1 MSSKSLPARFAA
13 RVLFAEKIHKQA
25 EAPDDN
31 QDAYMAE
38 ANSTRFAVAD
48 GTTTSFFSKPWARL
62 LVQHFCEDE
71 ANRDLEGLQSAAEWD
86 RWLSHIRQKWQQ
98 EVQAQIGRTK
108 GPQSI
113 MLQNRFAEQQ
123 SAAAT
128 FVGLQL
134 DYQRSR
140 WQALS
145 VGDSCLVHLRDGRL
159 LQSLPLTN
167 PDEFSNI
174 TEAISSGPG
183 SHSQPTLHSGEFAA
197 GDTFVLLTDAIA
209 RWLLTRHDNNGARWS
224 EAVRRL
230 TSLRNWDDLQ
240 TFVQAERSSRA
251 LSNDD
256 VTIVVVRID
265 AATDAGTLTTASFTP
280 SGERRS
286 RAERRAETATMFSL
300 DAPERRAVPD
310 RRSPSAPAPA
320 RTEKTANVETT
331 SAAPQP
337 ASPQRLAR
345 VALVIAVLSLSL
357 NAVQAIPWDR
367 IDLKRDR
374 PAATNT
380 KGRTRPPTQSGAAA
394 PAPVNVPAQNTKAS
408 SADGPVIAAGTV
420 LFANESGPETVG
432 TTQRTISADL
442 GGSEADPRRR
452 VELTAWV
459 RQRRELQAAPLRGRF
474 PVTLSAQRA
483 YADASTSADIIVT
496 LTSNTRGHEI
506 VSRNS
511 DDPQFFWYR
520 LKVEGYVAS
529 PSAKPGQ

>member
-1 MSSKSLPARFAA
+1 VSSKSLPARFAA

-25 EAPDDN
+25 EGPDDN

-38 ANSTRFAVAD
+38 ANSTRFAIAD

-71 ANRDLEGLQSAAEWD
+71 ANRDLERLQSAAEWD
-86 RWLSHIRQKWQQ
+86 RWLSKIRQKWQQ

-123 SAAAT
+123 GAAAT

-140 WQALS
+140 WQALT

-167 PDEFSNI
+167 ADEFSNI

-183 SHSQPTLHSGEFAA
+183 AHSQPTLHSGEFAA
-197 GDTFVLLTDAIA
+197 DDTFVLLTDAIA
-209 RWLLTRHDNNGARWS
+209 RWLLTRHDNNGVRWS

-230 TSLRNWDDLQ
+230 TGLRNWDDLQ

-251 LSNDD
+251 LANDD

-265 AATDAGTLTTASFTP
+265 AATDASTLTTASLTP
-280 SGERRS
+280 FGERRS
-286 RAERRAETATMFSL
+286 RAERRVEAATLFGL
-300 DAPERRAVPD
+300 EAPERRAIPD
-310 RRSPSAPAPA
+310 RRSSGVPATT
-320 RTEKTANVETT
+320 RIEKTADVEIP
-331 SAAPQP
+331 SVAAQP
-337 ASPQRLAR
+337 ASAQRLAR
-345 VALVIAVLSLSL
+345 IALVIAVLSLFLS
-357 NAVQAIPWDR
+357 AAQAIPWDR

-374 PAATNT
+374 PAAANA
-380 KGRTRPPTQSGAAA
+380 KGRSRPPTQSRPAA
-394 PAPVNVPAQNTKAS
+394 PPPVNVPAQNSKAS
-408 SADGPVIAAGTV
+408 SSDRPVVAAGTIV
-420 LFANESGPETVG
+420 FANDSGAEIVG
-432 TTQRTISADL
+432 RTQRTIPVDL
-442 GGSEADPRRR
+442 GGTESDSRRR
-452 VELTAWV
+452 VELTVWV
-459 RQRRELQAAPLRGRF
+459 RQRREPKAEPLRGRF

-483 YADASTSADIIVT
+483 YADASTSAEIMT
-496 LTSNTRGHEI
+496 LTSSTSGHEI
-506 VSRNS
+506 VSRKS